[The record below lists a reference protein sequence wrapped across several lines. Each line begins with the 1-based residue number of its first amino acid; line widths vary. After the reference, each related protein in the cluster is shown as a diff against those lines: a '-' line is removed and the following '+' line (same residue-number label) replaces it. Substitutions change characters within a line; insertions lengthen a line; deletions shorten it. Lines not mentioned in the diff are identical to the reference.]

1 MNTPLPSDALVIFGI
16 TGDLAQRKL
25 LPAIYHLAAYKML
38 PDTFRVVGVTR
49 RNVSVDTILDKLA
62 TFVPETNPE
71 TVDWLAQRIHI
82 FQMDLL
88 DTNDYR
94 KLRAYLDSLES
105 EVGVCMQRLF
115 YLAIPAQTYAPVIEQ
130 LGHSNLNEACPHG
143 SGESRLLIEK
153 PFGYD
158 LTSAKE
164 LIAQLTDVF
173 TEQQTYRIDHYVA
186 KETAQNIMTFRANNA
201 IFRALW
207 NNKHVAQI
215 TITASE
221 KIDIE
226 GRIAFYEQTGALR
239 DLIQSHLLQLLALV
253 AMEDTDTSSSEKLHA
268 NKLALLQA
276 IQPIAPN
283 MVDTEAIRGQYEGYG
298 AEVNDA
304 ASYTETFAAIKLAIN
319 NDRWRGVP
327 VILQTGKAL
336 DKKAIEIELTFSDHE
351 HSEHNNILSM
361 NIQPNEGVGLNLRAK
376 KPGFAHEMQPVAME
390 FRYKHAFGET
400 TRQPD
405 AYERVLADA
414 IKGDRLL
421 FTTGEEVI
429 ASWNIVQN
437 VLHEWS
443 KNGTS
448 LYRYE
453 KGSAGPEARLRLFDA
468 HQ

>member
-1 MNTPLPSDALVIFGI
+1 MNTPLPPGALVIFGI

-25 LPAIYHLAAYKML
+25 LPALYHLAAYNML
-38 PDTFRVVGVTR
+38 PDTFRIVGVTR
-49 RNVSVDTILDKLA
+49 RNVSVESILNKLA
-62 TFVPETNPE
+62 TFVPDANPQ
-71 TVDWLAQRIHI
+71 TVDWLARRLHI

-88 DTNDYR
+88 NTSDYK
-94 KLRAYLDSLES
+94 KLRAHLDSLET

-130 LGHSNLNEACPHG
+130 LGLGGLNKTCPHNT
-143 SGESRLLIEK
+143 GESRLLIEK

-173 TEQQTYRIDHYVA
+173 AEEQTYRIDHYVA
-186 KETAQNIMTFRANNA
+186 KETAQNIMTFRAHNA

-207 NNKHVAQI
+207 SNKHVTQI
-215 TITASE
+215 TITAAE

-226 GRIAFYEQTGALR
+226 GRVAFYEQTGALR

-253 AMEDTDTSSSEKLHA
+253 TMEDGDTSSSERLHA

-276 IQPIAPN
+276 IEPIAPN
-283 MVDTEAIRGQYEGYG
+283 KVATDAVRGQYEGYRT
-298 AEVNDA
+298 EVDDA
-304 ASYTETFAAIKLAIN
+304 RSYTETFAAVKLAIN

-336 DKKAIEIELTFSDHE
+336 DEKAIEIALTFSDN
-351 HSEHNNILSM
+351 EHNEHDNVLSM
-361 NIQPNEGVGLNLRAK
+361 NIQPNEGVGLSLRAK
-376 KPGFAHEMQPVAME
+376 KPGFAHDMQPVAME

-405 AYERVLADA
+405 AYERVLTDA

-429 ASWNIVQN
+429 ASWNVIQN

-443 KNGTS
+443 KNNS
-448 LYRYE
+448 DLHVYQ
-453 KGSAGPEARLRLFDA
+453 KGSAGPEARLRLFA
-468 HQ
+468 AQ

>member
-1 MNTPLPSDALVIFGI
+1 MNAPLPPSALVIFGI

-25 LPAIYHLAAYKML
+25 LPALYHLAAYKML
-38 PDTFRVVGVTR
+38 PDAFRIVGVTR
-49 RNVSVDTILDKLA
+49 RDVSVESILEKLIP
-62 TFVPETNPE
+62 FVPDADPH
-71 TVDWLAQRIHI
+71 VLDWLTQRLHI

-88 DTNDYR
+88 DTDDYR
-94 KLRAYLDSLES
+94 KLRVHLDSLET
-105 EVGVCMQRLF
+105 EIGICMQRLF

-130 LGHSNLNEACPHG
+130 LGLGKLNKVCPHG

-158 LTSAKE
+158 LTSAEE

-173 TEQQTYRIDHYVA
+173 AEEQTYRIDHYVA
-186 KETAQNIMTFRANNA
+186 KETAQNIMTFRTHNA

-207 NNKHVAQI
+207 SNKHVAQI

-226 GRIAFYEQTGALR
+226 GRVAFYEQTGALR

-253 AMEDTDTSSSEKLHA
+253 TMEDGDVQSSEQLHA

-276 IQPIAPN
+276 IEPIAPN
-283 MVDTEAIRGQYEGYG
+283 MVATQAVRGQYEGYRT
-298 AEVNDA
+298 EVDDTH
-304 ASYTETFAAIKLAIN
+304 SYTETFAAVRLSIN

-336 DKKAIEIELTFSDHE
+336 DEKAIEIALTFSDFE
-351 HSEHNNILSM
+351 HSEHDNILSM
-361 NIQPNEGVGLNLRAK
+361 NIQPNEGVGLSLRAK
-376 KPGFAHEMQPVAME
+376 KPGFAHEMQPVNME

-400 TRQPD
+400 ARQPD

-429 ASWNIVQN
+429 ASWNVVQN

-443 KNGTS
+443 KNDGDLHIYT
-448 LYRYE
+448 
-453 KGSAGPEARLRLFDA
+453 KGSVGPEARLRLFDA
-468 HQ
+468 Q